1 MLHGTVFSDYDD
13 SGRLSFYEARGGF
26 YMASRL
32 HSRLYRNPGTSNH
45 VFEVR
50 LIGTDSNND
59 AIGSRLMVACGDK
72 RVYQQ
77 VDGGSGFGSMN
88 SRTIH
93 FGLGAKQTIDSLTVD
108 WPRGLHQVWRNPPA
122 DTRVEITEGKAEF
135 RVLKHFR

>member
-1 MLHGTVFSDYDD
+1 MVDGTFSSDYDD
-13 SGRLSFYEARGGF
+13 SGRLSVFLARGGF

-50 LIGTDSNND
+50 LLGTDSNRD
-59 AIGSRLMVACGDK
+59 AIGARLMVACGNK

-88 SRTIH
+88 SRIVH
-93 FGLGAKQTIDSLTVD
+93 FGLGASQTIDSLNVD
-108 WPRGLHQVWRNPPA
+108 WPSGRHQAWHSVPVDA
-122 DTRVEITEGKAEF
+122 RVEVTEGKAEF